1 MNNNNTELSKETIKM
16 IRKSIR
22 ERLADHAS
30 DYQIRKVIK
39 AALENPCTWSAG
51 RDDDEESLD
60 ELVQRY
66 YRNINNNTAAANI
79 FLHFRDSVLRDFG
92 ICA

>member
-1 MNNNNTELSKETIKM
+1 MNNIELSNETIKL

-30 DYQIRKVIK
+30 DYKIRKVIK
-39 AALENPCTWSAG
+39 AHLENPCAWSAG
-51 RDDDEESLD
+51 KDESRD

-66 YRNINNNTAAANI
+66 YRNINNATATNI
-79 FLHFRDSVLRDFG
+79 FLDFQESVRNFG
-92 ICA
+92 ILA

>member
-1 MNNNNTELSKETIKM
+1 MTLINNNELSAETIKL

-22 ERLADHAS
+22 ERLVDHVS
-30 DYQIRKVIK
+30 DYKIRKVIK

-51 RDDDEESLD
+51 RDDESRD

-66 YRNINNNTAAANI
+66 YRNINSTTATNI
-79 FLHFRDSVLRDFG
+79 FLHFNESMLRNFS
-92 ICA
+92 IIL

>member
-1 MNNNNTELSKETIKM
+1 MNNNELSTETIKL

-30 DYQIRKVIK
+30 DYKIRKVIT
-39 AALENPCTWSAG
+39 AHLESPCGWSAG
-51 RDDDEESLD
+51 NPDESRD

-66 YRNINNNTAAANI
+66 YRNIGNTSATSI
-79 FLHFRDSVLRDFG
+79 FLDFKDSVLRFG
-92 ICA
+92 IYA

>member
-1 MNNNNTELSKETIKM
+1 MNNNELSTETIKL

-30 DYQIRKVIK
+30 DYKIRKVIK
-39 AALENPCTWSAG
+39 AHLENPCGWSAG
-51 RDDDEESLD
+51 KDDESRD

-66 YRNINNNTAAANI
+66 YRNIGNTSATSI
-79 FLHFRDSVLRDFG
+79 FLDFKDSVLRSFG
-92 ICA
+92 IYA

>member
-1 MNNNNTELSKETIKM
+1 MNNNELSTETIKI

-30 DYQIRKVIK
+30 DYMIRKVIK
-39 AALENPCTWSAG
+39 AHLESPCAWSAG
-51 RDDDEESLD
+51 NPDESRD

-66 YRNINNNTAAANI
+66 YRNIGNTWATNI
-79 FLHFRDSVLRDFG
+79 FVDFQDTMLRQFG
-92 ICA
+92 IRV